1 MSAFYIIV
9 PHFKKGILSSSN
21 IYKKENLHL
30 KKIYVFTYKA
40 RGFLSESSGDI
51 ENQNLFKALKVHLYL
66 KFQITVSFP
75 FENVCYLV
83 DIINS

>member
-1 MSAFYIIV
+1 MMSAFYINV
-9 PHFKKGILSSSN
+9 PHLKKGILSSSN

-51 ENQNLFKALKVHLYL
+51 ENQNLFKVHLYL

-83 DIINS
+83 DLINS